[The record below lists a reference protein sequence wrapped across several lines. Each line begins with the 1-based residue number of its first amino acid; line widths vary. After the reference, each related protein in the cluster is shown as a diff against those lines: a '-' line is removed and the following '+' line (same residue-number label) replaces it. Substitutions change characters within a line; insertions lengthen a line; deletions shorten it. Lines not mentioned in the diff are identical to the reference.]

1 MQDYLWYASY
11 GSNLMEK
18 RFHCYIEGGRPHGAS
33 RIYLGCSDKSLPLD
47 NKPIKIDY
55 PLYFAK
61 KASIWNHGGV
71 GFIGNKKDTS
81 LPTLGRMYLI
91 TRSQFIDVIRQE
103 NSDASK
109 MEIDFDM
116 VIEKG
121 GLVIRDKAWYGKLL
135 YLGKDSDAP
144 IFTFT
149 HQKTISTKVRP
160 DENYLITLI
169 QGLQE
174 SYALSDDAIIEYL
187 IGKKGVNGHYSHD
200 EIKQLIQD

>member
-11 GSNLMEK
+11 GSNLKEK
-18 RFHCYIEGGRPHGAS
+18 RFHCYIEGGRPHGAR
-33 RIYLGCSDKSLPLD
+33 RIYLGCVDKSLPLD

-61 KASIWNHGGV
+61 KASIWNNGGV
-71 GFIGNKKDTS
+71 GFIGNRKDVKV
-81 LPTLGRMYLI
+81 PTFGRMYLI

-103 NSDASK
+103 NSDAAQ
-109 MEIDFDM
+109 IDVDFDM
-116 VIEKG
+116 AIKKG
-121 GLVIRDKAWYGKLL
+121 GLVIRDNAWYGKLL

-149 HQKTISTKVRP
+149 HQKTIPTKVRP
-160 DENYLITLI
+160 DENYLKTLI

-174 SYALSDDAIIEYL
+174 SHSLGDQEIVDYL
-187 IGKKGVNGHYSHD
+187 IEKEGVKGNYSRD
-200 EIKQLIQD
+200 GIKQLIQH